1 MRAAKL
7 FLSVTSFAALAACTD
22 APQESAD
29 VDQDAADQAYSV
41 PRTSFG
47 HPDLAGIWQTV
58 NTAVWDV
65 EAHPASLGV
74 PAGQSVVLGG
84 EIPYRESALAQ
95 REENYANRLTADP
108 EAQCKMVGV
117 PRITYTPYP
126 FQIVQ
131 TPTQV
136 SILYEYVHTIRSIF
150 LDSEHPEDT
159 AIRYW
164 MGDSRGRWE
173 GDTLVVDIAHFTDE
187 TRFDRS
193 GNFHSEAL
201 HVVERYTPIGP
212 DHILYEVTIE
222 DPEVFTEPWHIS
234 MPLYRRQEADS
245 RLLEYE
251 CYDYLESSR

>member
-7 FLSVTSFAALAACTD
+7 LFSVTSFAALAACTD
-22 APQESAD
+22 APEESAD
-29 VDQDAADQAYSV
+29 VDQDATDQAYSV

-108 EAQCKMVGV
+108 EAQCRMVGV
-117 PRITYTPYP
+117 PRITYMPYP

-136 SILYEYVHTIRSIF
+136 SILYEYVHTVRSIF
-150 LDSEHPEDT
+150 LDSEHPEDS

-173 GDTLVVDIAHFTDE
+173 GDTLVVDIAYFTDE
-187 TRFDRS
+187 TWFDRS

-201 HVVERYTPIGP
+201 HVVERYTPTGP
-212 DHILYEVTIE
+212 DHMLYEVTIE
-222 DPEVFTEPWHIS
+222 DPEVFTEPWQMS

>member
-7 FLSVTSFAALAACTD
+7 FLSVTSLAVLTACTD
-22 APQESAD
+22 APRESAG
-29 VDQDAADQAYSV
+29 VGQDAADQAYSA

-84 EIPYRESALAQ
+84 DIPYRESSLAQ
-95 REENYANRLTADP
+95 REDNYANRLTADP
-108 EAQCKMVGV
+108 ETQCKMVSV
-117 PRITYTPYP
+117 PRITYMPYP

-131 TPTQV
+131 TPAQI
-136 SILYEYVHTIRSIF
+136 SILYEYVHTVRSIF
-150 LDSEHPEDT
+150 LNSEHPEDR

-173 GDTLVVDIAHFTDE
+173 GDTLVVDSTNFTDE
-187 TRFDRS
+187 TWLDRS

-201 HVVERYTPIGP
+201 HVVERYTPTGP
-212 DHILYEVTIE
+212 DHMLYEVTIE
-222 DPEVFTEPWHIS
+222 DPEVFTESWQMS

>member
-7 FLSVTSFAALAACTD
+7 LLSVTSFAALAACTD
-22 APQESAD
+22 APQESAG
-29 VDQDAADQAYSV
+29 VDQDAVDQAYSV

-84 EIPYRESALAQ
+84 EIPYRESALAR

-108 EAQCKMVGV
+108 EAQCRMVGA
-117 PRITYTPYP
+117 PRITYMPYP

-150 LDSEHPEDT
+150 LDSEHPEDS

-173 GDTLVVDIAHFTDE
+173 GDTLVVDVANFTDE
-187 TRFDRS
+187 TWFDRS

-201 HVVERYTPIGP
+201 HVVERYTPTGP
-212 DHILYEVTIE
+212 DHMLYEVTIE
-222 DPEVFTEPWHIS
+222 DSEVFAEPWQMS
-234 MPLYRRQEADS
+234 MPLYRRQEANS